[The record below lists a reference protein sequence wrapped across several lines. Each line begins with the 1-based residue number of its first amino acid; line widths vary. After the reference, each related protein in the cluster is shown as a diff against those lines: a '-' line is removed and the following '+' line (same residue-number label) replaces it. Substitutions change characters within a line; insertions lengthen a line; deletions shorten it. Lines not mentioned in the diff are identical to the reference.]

1 MPERTSLTR
10 ARPRSALP
18 HRCPPPA
25 FCPLQTRLTPPPFP
39 ALPLPPPARCPPCRP
54 RPTSPS
60 LWTATDAGLPGA
72 PAPRADGHRRGVANI
87 RRVVSALAERGVS
100 VVTLYA
106 FSTENWRRPTNEV
119 DSLMT
124 ILAEEIEPQTRALHE
139 AGVRLIHL
147 GDPRPLDAGLQ
158 DAIARAEQ
166 VTRHNAGVTLNIA
179 FNYGGRHEILQAVRR
194 ILNDAIPPE
203 QVDETLFGRY
213 LYTKGGPDPDLIIR
227 TGGEQRISNF
237 LLWQGRLQRVLP
249 HPCPLARPGRPRTG
263 PRPARLRPTPPPLR
277 RPGRIPGNPG
287 VTGIPGI
294 PDNSGSSGIP
304 GIPDNSG
311 NSGVPADSGIPGI
324 SVNAAALR
332 PPGVSPPCCA
342 TGLSPPWWA
351 CLPSWPP
358 SGSAPRC

>member
-10 ARPRSALP
+10 ARPVPPSPPLP
-18 HRCPPPA
+18 AARLLSSPNPPDATPAPGTPVAAPGPPDAVPPPA
-25 FCPLQTRLTPPPFP
+25 HVAIIMDGNGRW
-39 ALPLPPPARCPPCRP
+39 AARRARP
-54 RPTSPS
+54 R
-60 LWTATDAGLPGA
+60 AE
-72 PAPRADGHRRGVANI
+72 GHRRGVANI

-139 AGVRLIHL
+139 AGVRLVHL

-213 LYTKGGPDPDLIIR
+213 LYTKGSPDPDLIIR

-237 LLWQGRLQRVLP
+237 LLWQAAYSEYYHTPALWPDLDAPELDRALRAYAQRRRRFGALDASP
-249 HPCPLARPGRPRTG
+249 ASPPSPPTPASPAAPATHPNLAS
-263 PRPARLRPTPPPLR
+263 PATPASPPTPAPPPL
-277 RPGRIPGNPG
+277 PTTPVAPA
-287 VTGIPGI
+287 
-294 PDNSGSSGIP
+294 SSP
-304 GIPDNSG
+304 T
-311 NSGVPADSGIPGI
+311 PA
-324 SVNAAALR
+324 
-332 PPGVSPPCCA
+332 SPSMP
-342 TGLSPPWWA
+342 
-351 CLPSWPP
+351 PP
-358 SGSAPRC
+358 SDRRE

>member
-1 MPERTSLTR
+1 MDGNGRWAARR
-10 ARPRSALP
+10 AR
-18 HRCPPPA
+18 
-25 FCPLQTRLTPPPFP
+25 
-39 ALPLPPPARCPPCRP
+39 
-54 RPTSPS
+54 
-60 LWTATDAGLPGA
+60 
-72 PAPRADGHRRGVANI
+72 PRADGHRRGVANI

-147 GDPRPLDAGLQ
+147 GDPHPLDAGLQ

-237 LLWQGRLQRVLP
+237 LLWQAAYSEYYHTPALWPDLDAPELDRALRAYAQRRRRFGALDATP
-249 HPCPLARPGRPRTG
+249 ASPPSPPTPASPAAPATPATHPNLAS
-263 PRPARLRPTPPPLR
+263 PATPASPPTPAPPPL
-277 RPGRIPGNPG
+277 PATP
-287 VTGIPGI
+287 
-294 PDNSGSSGIP
+294 
-304 GIPDNSG
+304 
-311 NSGVPADSGIPGI
+311 VPP
-324 SVNAAALR
+324 V
-332 PPGVSPPCCA
+332 PPPTPASPSMP
-342 TGLSPPWWA
+342 
-351 CLPSWPP
+351 PP
-358 SGSAPRC
+358 SDRRE